1 MASSS
6 HQGADWMDHYAH
18 DRFCPR
24 RFDSHFD
31 PNIKPYGEW
40 MKATTRRKNYLIGA
54 QWLRSSREEEEGVAN
69 GGERHRTT
77 SGNMDINASDMV
89 RSDGEIGGFA
99 GKESGENQGLVVG
112 ENQGID
118 TNANYGKNHN
128 EQMQL
133 AGQNDDSLLII
144 DNKRRRMGK
153 ETLHGTIASAD
164 SDGGYARLASVGHS
178 FSATYLIQYQKAIQA
193 AAPHQNSDAQ
203 TCSTQ
208 VAP

>member
-1 MASSS
+1 MSFPFL
-6 HQGADWMDHYAH
+6 Y
-18 DRFCPR
+18 
-24 RFDSHFD
+24 
-31 PNIKPYGEW
+31 
-40 MKATTRRKNYLIGA
+40 
-54 QWLRSSREEEEGVAN
+54 REEEEGVAN

-77 SGNMDINASDMV
+77 SGDMDINATDMV
-89 RSDGEIGGFA
+89 RSDGENGGFA

-118 TNANYGKNHN
+118 TNDNYGKNHN

-164 SDGGYARLASVGHS
+164 SDVG
-178 FSATYLIQYQKAIQA
+178 LIDNSNVMSKNGVQVGLGVQA
-193 AAPHQNSDAQ
+193 HQSL
-203 TCSTQ
+203 
-208 VAP
+208 